1 MASRVR
7 PKPVKARGTATWK
20 AARAAAQQRDGY
32 RCVLTNRKTK
42 LEVHHKDGNPLN
54 NDLANLETL
63 CVRHH
68 REAGGATPN
77 RETASRVHP
86 PPSFREENA
95 SLH

>member
-1 MASRVR
+1 VASRVR

-63 CVRHH
+63 CVGHH
-68 REAGGATPN
+68 REAEGAPP
-77 RETASRVHP
+77 TAR
-86 PPSFREENA
+86 
-95 SLH
+95 